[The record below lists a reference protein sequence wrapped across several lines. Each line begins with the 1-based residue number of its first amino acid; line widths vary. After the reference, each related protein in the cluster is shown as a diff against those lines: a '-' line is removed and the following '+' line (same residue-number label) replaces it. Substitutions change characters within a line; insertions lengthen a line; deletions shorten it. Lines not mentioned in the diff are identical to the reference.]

1 MGIVTDISIIL
12 IIGLIGG
19 IFAQQLKQ
27 PLILGY
33 ILAGIIIGSSTKWL
47 TITDPHN
54 IELLAEIGVALLL
67 FSLGIEFSLKD
78 LKPIKNIALIGTPIQ
93 IALTT
98 FFGYYLGRFFGFDKI
113 NSLWFGA
120 TISASSTM
128 VVLKTLMRQERLGT
142 LSSRVMIGILL
153 VQDLAVV
160 PMLIILPKLNN
171 PQNVLST
178 ISYAG
183 IKAIIFLIFMF
194 FLGTKIVPKI
204 ISYAA
209 SWNSRELFL
218 LSITAIGLGVGYIS
232 YLFGLSYAFG
242 AFIAGM
248 VLSESDYGHQALSD
262 ITPLRDIFVLLFFA
276 SVGMLFD
283 PSFLFKN
290 WKMVITATVLISLL
304 KGVIFS
310 SMAPVF
316 KYHNVI
322 PYALGLGLFQVGE
335 FSFVLARVGIS
346 TNSISQELYSLILN
360 TAIITMVLTPF
371 VSNFTA
377 PLYAWR
383 RRTTQ
388 KEPIYTIS
396 IPNDEISEHVIIIG
410 GGRLGN
416 YIADI
421 LSNFGIKFIII
432 EMDYRKY
439 ENIKNKNYPVIY
451 GDASQ
456 EVILKSANVTDAKLM
471 LVTVPNIIISKTII
485 EQVKK
490 LNQSLHIVARA
501 SGIEHLKILNEL
513 QVYEAVQPE
522 FEASLEIARQTL
534 LHYEIPISEIQKF
547 TDLIRKDLYSPFYE
561 NMNNLKEL
569 TKIQLVSKIFDLN
582 WALVPENS
590 PLVGK
595 SIKELN
601 IRNLT
606 GVSVIGVLRK
616 GEFISNPDK
625 DFIFFAGDNI
635 AIIGNNKQL
644 KDFKEMFEI
653 NE

>member
-12 IIGLIGG
+12 VVGLIGG
-19 IFAQQLKQ
+19 IIAQQLKQ

-33 ILAGIIIGSSTKWL
+33 ILSGIIVGPSTTWL

-67 FSLGIEFSLKD
+67 FALGIEFSLKE
-78 LKPIKNIALIGTPIQ
+78 LKPVKKIALIGTPIQ

-98 FFGYYLGRFFGFDKI
+98 MIGYYLGRFFGFDKI
-113 NSLWFGA
+113 NSIWLGA
-120 TISASSTM
+120 TISVSSTM

-160 PMLIILPKLNN
+160 PMLIILPQLNN
-171 PQNVLST
+171 PQSALST
-178 ISYAG
+178 LGYAG
-183 IKAIIFLIFMF
+183 IKAVTFLIFMF
-194 FLGTKIVPKI
+194 FMGTKIVPRVIKYI
-204 ISYAA
+204 A

-218 LSITAIGLGVGYIS
+218 LSIAAMGLGIGYIS
-232 YLFGLSYAFG
+232 YIFGLSYAFG
-242 AFIAGM
+242 AFAAGM
-248 VLSESDYGHQALSD
+248 VLSESDYGHQALND
-262 ITPLRDIFVLLFFA
+262 IIPLRDLFVLLFFV

-283 PSFLFKN
+283 PSFLFKH
-290 WKMVITATVLISLL
+290 WKIVIVAAILISLT
-304 KGVIFS
+304 KGAIFS
-310 SMAPVF
+310 ILAIVF

-346 TNSISQELYSLILN
+346 TNSISQELYYLILN

-371 VSNFTA
+371 FSNLTA

-388 KEPIYTIS
+388 KEPLHTIS
-396 IPNDEISEHVIIIG
+396 IPNEEISDHVIIIG
-410 GGRLGN
+410 AGRLGN
-416 YIADI
+416 YIAEI
-421 LSNFGIKFIII
+421 LSNFGITFVII

-439 ENIKNKNYPVIY
+439 ETIKDKNYPVIY

-456 EVILKSANVTDAKLM
+456 EIILKAANVEDAKLM
-471 LVTVPNIIISKTII
+471 LVTVPNMIISKAII
-485 EQVKK
+485 GQVKK
-490 LNQSLHIVARA
+490 FNQSLHIVARA
-501 SGIEHLKILNEL
+501 SSIEHLKILNDL

-522 FEASLEIARQTL
+522 FEASLEIARQAL
-534 LHYEIPISEIQKF
+534 AHYDIPISEIQKLL
-547 TDLIRKDLYSPFYE
+547 DSIRKDLYSSFYE
-561 NMNNLKEL
+561 NKSNYKEL
-569 TKIQLVSKIFDLN
+569 TKIQLVSKIFDLT
-582 WALVPENS
+582 WIKVPENCS
-590 PLVGK
+590 LVGK
-595 SIKELN
+595 SINDLN

-616 GEFISNPDK
+616 GTLISNPDK
-625 DFIFFAGDNI
+625 DFIFSAGDNI
-635 AIIGNNKQL
+635 AIIGNSKQL
-644 KDFKEMFEI
+644 NDFKKLFEVD
-653 NE
+653 